1 LRDAE
6 RFCVRC
12 RGARPLSTARAYHAP
27 ALRRY
32 SAIDF
37 DYLEYHALRLVE
49 YRRRRDAV
57 LALVPKP

>member
-1 LRDAE
+1 MS
-6 RFCVRC
+6 C
-12 RGARPLSTARAYHAP
+12 
-27 ALRRY
+27 RY

-37 DYLEYHALRLVE
+37 DYLEYHALRLAE